1 MGILGVFL
9 KHGLYNLIPR
19 SLMHAFPCG
28 LSVQGHGEKPRRP
41 GDKGRL
47 IFMEM
52 NVSQEVHFCKSPYKY
67 TIII

>member
-1 MGILGVFL
+1 
-9 KHGLYNLIPR
+9 
-19 SLMHAFPCG
+19 MHAFPCG
-28 LSVQGHGEKPRRP
+28 LSVQGHDEKPRRP
-41 GDKGRL
+41 GDKGRP